1 MCSIEKLMRLLDKRL
16 RLDQELELFNH
27 LDECDACRTAV
38 YNLSHDRDKAFFVYR
53 PYKFKPPKHKK
64 LSVA

>member
-16 RLDQELELFNH
+16 RLDQELELFDH
-27 LDECDACRTAV
+27 LDHCDSCRTAV

-53 PYKFKPPKHKK
+53 PYKFKQPKNKK

>member
-1 MCSIEKLMRLLDKRL
+1 MSSIEKLVRLLDKRL

-27 LDECDACRTAV
+27 LDQCDSCRLAV

-53 PYKFKPPKHKK
+53 PYKFKPSKNKK

>member
-16 RLDQELELFNH
+16 RLDQELEIFNH
-27 LDECDACRTAV
+27 LDQCESCRTTL
-38 YNLSHDRDKAFFVYR
+38 YNLSHDRDRAFFVYR
-53 PYKFKPPKHKK
+53 PYRFRRSKHKK